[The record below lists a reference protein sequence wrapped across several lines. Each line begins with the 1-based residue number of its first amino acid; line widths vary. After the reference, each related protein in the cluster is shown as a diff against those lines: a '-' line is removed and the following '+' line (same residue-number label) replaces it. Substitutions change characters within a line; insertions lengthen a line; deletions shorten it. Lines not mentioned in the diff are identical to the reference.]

1 MAAVINMWVGMLQE
15 EHTRHWF
22 CVFAV
27 SLQTFCPQMHRVRS
41 VWRALGCEASKCK
54 ARHTACVGKWDYWKG
69 TEHINTGQALLFASS
84 LLQSL
89 LPLW

>member
-1 MAAVINMWVGMLQE
+1 MLTPAKQASTHACSKFCQEAFAAFPKDLGKRQKGQWGRCCMAAVINMWVGMLQE

-41 VWRALGCEASKCK
+41 V
-54 ARHTACVGKWDYWKG
+54 
-69 TEHINTGQALLFASS
+69 
-84 LLQSL
+84 
-89 LPLW
+89 